1 MIPLHKLHN
10 LAFVVELVKIV
21 VKNLGLLSHIY
32 RISVILHCYYFAV
45 IFRWLFHVIL
55 LLSWNSYA
63 ILNLGNLRFLSK
75 VLLCM
80 ESQEIYSDDSSYHS
94 SQDSDYVYDSQD
106 RYSDSSDSYDSSFI
120 DKSELDDDALYFN
133 K

>member
-1 MIPLHKLHN
+1 
-10 LAFVVELVKIV
+10 
-21 VKNLGLLSHIY
+21 
-32 RISVILHCYYFAV
+32 
-45 IFRWLFHVIL
+45 
-55 LLSWNSYA
+55 
-63 ILNLGNLRFLSK
+63 
-75 VLLCM
+75 M

>member
-1 MIPLHKLHN
+1 
-10 LAFVVELVKIV
+10 
-21 VKNLGLLSHIY
+21 
-32 RISVILHCYYFAV
+32 
-45 IFRWLFHVIL
+45 
-55 LLSWNSYA
+55 
-63 ILNLGNLRFLSK
+63 
-75 VLLCM
+75 M

-133 K
+133 KQENIYAKQLYKT